1 MPNEEQADKNSLIQ
15 AIKSMDKYPNTEA
28 KRERMKIELK
38 KLLIDGK
45 DQISAFEIDVAMLVQ
60 MKGDVKARLFNEE
73 ELPET
78 FLNLR
83 NQITIDY
90 TYQINAKM
98 DKKKLKSK
106 IYTELQ
112 KTREEVNHIWR

>member
-1 MPNEEQADKNSLIQ
+1 
-15 AIKSMDKYPNTEA
+15 
-28 KRERMKIELK
+28 MKVELK

-98 DKKKLKSK
+98 DKKKLKGK

-112 KTREEVNHIWR
+112 KTKEEVNHSWRYNVYGGSFKVKTTKIV